1 MLLTAK
7 YVFWKFSNWLTSFFK
22 IIMPY
27 FLFQCT
33 CNNNN
38 NLQVLKKPVLVL
50 YICKCI
56 HVPCLLGMGQSFQEN
71 YNTITCTMS
80 LDNFFRWIT
89 TFIKVRMAFVFG
101 LQPLRLIEFTK
112 IYGLK
117 ALELK
122 NKGQKNFYESCDLMN
137 KYIQCHV

>member
-33 CNNNN
+33 CNNN

-101 LQPLRLIEFTK
+101 LQILWLKYFSK
-112 IYGLK
+112 IYQLKGLK
-117 ALELK
+117 PI
-122 NKGQKNFYESCDLMN
+122 NKGHTNFYECCDLTK
-137 KYIQCHV
+137 KYI

>member
-7 YVFWKFSNWLTSFFK
+7 YVFWKFSNWLKSFFK

-33 CNNNN
+33 CNNNK

-56 HVPCLLGMGQSFQEN
+56 YVPCLLGMGQSFQEN

-80 LDNFFRWIT
+80 LDILFCRIT
-89 TFIKVRMAFVFG
+89 TFIKVHVAFVFG
-101 LQPLRLIEFTK
+101 LQSLRLIDFTK
-112 IYGLK
+112 VYGLK
-117 ALELK
+117 ALGPK
-122 NKGQKNFYESCDLMN
+122 NKGQKNFNECCDLTI
-137 KYIQCHV
+137 KYI

>member
-22 IIMPY
+22 IIIAY
-27 FLFQCT
+27 FLFQCST
-33 CNNNN
+33 YNNNN

-56 HVPCLLGMGQSFQEN
+56 HVPCLLGMGQSFQEK

-80 LDNFFRWIT
+80 LDNFF
-89 TFIKVRMAFVFG
+89 V
-101 LQPLRLIEFTK
+101 
-112 IYGLK
+112 
-117 ALELK
+117 
-122 NKGQKNFYESCDLMN
+122 ES
-137 KYIQCHV
+137 